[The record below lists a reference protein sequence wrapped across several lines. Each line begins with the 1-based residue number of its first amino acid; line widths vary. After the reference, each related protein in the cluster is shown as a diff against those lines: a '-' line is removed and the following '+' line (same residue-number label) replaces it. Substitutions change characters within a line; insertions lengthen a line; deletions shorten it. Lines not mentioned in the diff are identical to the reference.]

1 MSIITNHEVVA
12 KATLPEPALHIAGDR
27 VTTSSEGNLAR
38 IDPTTG
44 EVLAEFPVA
53 GEVEVDQAVRAAAA
67 AFPAW
72 KRLAADKRREILFR
86 IARLLEAANDE
97 LCTIIALESGSPL
110 GRSSTRLAVD
120 NFDYYAGWCD
130 KFAGELVHSY
140 PQRALDY
147 VRYEPY
153 GVVGALIPWNA
164 PLITAAKKLAP
175 AFAAGNCVILKSPEF
190 GPFATM
196 RLAEICQEAG
206 LPDGVLSVLAGG
218 PVAGEAIIRH
228 PDVRK
233 VSFTGGPEVAR
244 RVMTVAAESVT
255 PVLLELGGKS
265 ANIVFADA
273 DLDHAAQIAAS
284 MSTISGAGQGCLYP
298 TRLLVQD
305 SVYDEVVDRV
315 VAVARSPKIGDPL
328 DHEVTMGPVISES
341 ACTRIM
347 GHIERAQA
355 DGAGRLLT
363 GGRRL
368 DGELAEG
375 CFIEPTVFVD
385 VDNASPIAQE
395 EVFGPVL
402 SVLRFRDEAEAVR
415 LANDTRFGLA
425 AYVHTRD
432 LVRAHAVADD
442 LEAGWVGVNSFP
454 PLAASA
460 PFGGTK
466 LSGFG
471 IEGGRA
477 GLEEFVHH
485 KNIYI
490 PLG

>member
-1 MSIITNHEVVA
+1 MTITSSHDTA
-12 KATLPEPALHIAGDR
+12 AATLPEAALYIAGEPI
-27 VTTSSEGNLAR
+27 TKSSLGTMAR

-44 EVLAEFPVA
+44 QVLAEFPVA
-53 GEVEVDQAVRAAAA
+53 GEEEVEQAVRAARL

-72 KRLAADKRREILFR
+72 KRLTADKRREILHR

-97 LCTIIALESGSPL
+97 IRTIIALESGAPIS
-110 GRSSTRLAVD
+110 RASTRAAVD
-120 NFDYYAGWCD
+120 NFDYYAGWAD

-140 PQRALDY
+140 PGRSLDY
-147 VRYEPY
+147 VKYEPY

-196 RLAEICQEAG
+196 RLAQICQEAG
-206 LPDGVLSVLAGG
+206 LPDGVLSVLPGG

-228 PDVRK
+228 PDVHK
-233 VSFTGGPEVAR
+233 VSFTGGPEVAK

-273 DLDHAAQIAAS
+273 DLERAAHMGAFMATVAS
-284 MSTISGAGQGCLYP
+284 AGQGCLYP

-305 SVYDEVVDRV
+305 SVYDDVIDRV
-315 VAVARSPKIGDPL
+315 RAVAESPTIGDPL
-328 DHEVTMGPVISES
+328 DPANDMGPVISES

-347 GHIERAQA
+347 GYIEDAQTT
-355 DGAGRLLT
+355 GTGRLLT
-363 GGRRL
+363 GGTRL
-368 DGELAEG
+368 GGELAG
-375 CFIEPTVFVD
+375 GYFVQPTVFVD
-385 VDNASPIAQE
+385 VDNSSPIAQE

-402 SVLRFRDEAEAVR
+402 SVIRFHDEAEAVA

-425 AYVHTRD
+425 AYVHTKD
-432 LVRAHAVADD
+432 LKRAHTVADD
-442 LEAGWVGVNSFP
+442 LEAGWVGVNAFP
-454 PLAASA
+454 PMTASA

-466 LSGFG
+466 ISGFG
-471 IEGGRA
+471 KEGGRA
-477 GLEEFVHH
+477 GIEEFVQH
-485 KNIYI
+485 KNVYI
-490 PLG
+490 PLD